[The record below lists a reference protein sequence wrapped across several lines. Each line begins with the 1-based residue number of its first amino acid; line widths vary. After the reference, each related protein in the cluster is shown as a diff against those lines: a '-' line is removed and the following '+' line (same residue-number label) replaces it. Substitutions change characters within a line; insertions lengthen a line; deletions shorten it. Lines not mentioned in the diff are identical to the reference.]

1 MFTVLC
7 CPDIA
12 AAVPAEQGVGRSTQT
27 TPQPSSAT
35 PVINQD
41 YVLGPGDSIKI
52 EVLKAPQ
59 YGLDTQVLVDG
70 TISLV
75 QAGRVRVQGL
85 TLEQASA
92 EASRQYAKLLRYPV
106 VTITL
111 VKARPIRVAI
121 TGEVERRGTYDL
133 SASSDLNN
141 TAPVELPTV
150 TRALKV
156 AGGITQ
162 SADLRQVEVRRLRYG
177 QPDEIV
183 TLNLLEYVRGQRLR
197 EDITLR
203 DGDVIVVPT
212 AKTVSL
218 EESYELANVSF
229 SGDRGQPLNI
239 AVIGEVYRPGTYT
252 VESSVRVAQAGSP
265 GSPRDTFSDGSGA
278 TRSYPTISRALQT
291 AGGVR
296 PTADIRKIQ
305 LTRLTQTGE
314 RQTIDIDLWALLQSG
329 DQKQDIIL
337 QDRDTIEIPQATTLA
352 TQEAAKIAASSF
364 SPDRIRVS
372 VVGEVERPG
381 FLELPPNTPLNQ
393 AILAAGGY
401 NRRAKQGEIQMLR
414 VNPNGTVD
422 RRNIDVSL
430 AQTANEETNPAL
442 RNEDVIVV
450 SRSKYSRVVDEMGSF
465 LNPFAAAA
473 GLVRVF
479 FGY

>member
-1 MFTVLC
+1 M
-7 CPDIA
+7 
-12 AAVPAEQGVGRSTQT
+12 PAEQRLMGRSTQT
-27 TPQPSSAT
+27 TPQPTPQLSSLT
-35 PVINQD
+35 PAINQD

-59 YGLDTQVLVDG
+59 YALDTQVLVDG

-111 VKARPIRVAI
+111 VKPRPIRVAI

-133 SASSDLNN
+133 SAASDLNN

-162 SADLRQVEVRRLRYG
+162 SADLRRVEVRRLRYG

-183 TLNLLEYVRGQRLR
+183 TLNLLEYVRGERLR
-197 EDITLR
+197 EDIALR

-212 AKTVSL
+212 AKEVSL
-218 EESYELANVSF
+218 GESYELANTTF
-229 SGDRGQPLNI
+229 SANRVQPLNI

-252 VESSVRVAQAGSP
+252 VESSVRVAQAGTP
-265 GSPRDTFSDGSGA
+265 GTAQDVSGSSGV
-278 TRSYPTISRALQT
+278 TRSYPTISRAIQT

-296 PTADIRKIQ
+296 PTADIRKIK
-305 LTRLTQTGE
+305 LTRLTQTGQ

-337 QDRDTIEIPQATTLA
+337 QDRDTIEIPQATNLA
-352 TQEAAKIAASSF
+352 MQESTKIAASSF

-381 FLELPPNTPLNQ
+381 FIELPPNTPLNQ

-401 NRRAKQGEIQMLR
+401 NRRAKQGEVQMLR

-422 RRNIDVSL
+422 RRTLDVSL
-430 AQTANEETNPAL
+430 AQTVNEEANPAL

-450 SRSKYSRVVDEMGSF
+450 GRSKYSRVVDEMGTF